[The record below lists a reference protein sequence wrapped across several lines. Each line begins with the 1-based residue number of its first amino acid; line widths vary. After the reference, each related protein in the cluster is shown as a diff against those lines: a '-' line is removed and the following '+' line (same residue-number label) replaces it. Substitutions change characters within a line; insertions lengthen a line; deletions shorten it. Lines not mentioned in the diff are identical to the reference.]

1 MNPNNDSMRVL
12 YGAILRLLRPLVRL
26 SLKKGISYGTFTS
39 LLKWAFYDIAKNDLT
54 IDGKKQTHSR
64 ISVITG
70 FTRKEVKRLSELD
83 PPTTQRQQEQYNRA
97 ARVISGWRRDN
108 DYLDNQ
114 GRPIAVPIAGDG
126 ATFEMLVKRFS
137 GDMPHRAVLDELIRL
152 GALEHVS
159 DNRVRLV
166 QEAFMPT
173 ADESVKF
180 HILGTDT
187 ELLISTIEH
196 NIDPE
201 KGQPLFQRKVYYD
214 NLPDE
219 VLADFRR
226 VSGISAQKLLDDL
239 DRYLSINDRDVNPEL
254 EGTGRNIAGIGIY
267 YFEKPFGE
275 KD

>member
-1 MNPNNDSMRVL
+1 MDTDNDAIRVL

-26 SLKKGISYGTFTS
+26 SLKKGISYGTFAS
-39 LLKWAFYDIAKNDLT
+39 LLKWAFYDVAKKDLT
-54 IDGKKQTHSR
+54 IEGRKQTHSR

-70 FTRKEVKRLSELD
+70 FSRKEVKRLSELD
-83 PPTTQRQQEQYNRA
+83 PPATRRHKEQYNRA

-108 DYLDNQ
+108 DYLDDQ
-114 GRPIAVPIAGDG
+114 GRPVAVPITGDG

-137 GDMPHRAVLDELIRL
+137 GDMPPRAVLDELIRL
-152 GALEHVS
+152 GALEKES

-173 ADESVKF
+173 ADEAIIY

-187 ELLISTIEH
+187 ELLIATIDH
-196 NIDPE
+196 NIDPD
-201 KGQPLFQRKVYYD
+201 KTTPFFQRKVYYD

-219 VLADFRR
+219 ILADFRR
-226 VSGISAQKLLDDL
+226 RSGISAQKLLDDL
-239 DRYLSINDRDVNPEL
+239 DRYLAINDRDVNPEL

-267 YFEKPFGE
+267 YFQKPFGE
-275 KD
+275 ED